1 VLDGQGSDELLGG
14 YRWMWSARIASLIRH
29 GDLVGAWR
37 QLRGTVPARGRYDPP
52 TRDTALRAVAM
63 CLPRA
68 VSTTA
73 QKILRRD
80 VRPWASRAWVRRHG
94 IVPVRPW
101 WAGGYGREVL
111 REALWM
117 GATERSLPTL
127 LRYEDRNSM
136 AHSVEAR
143 LPFLT
148 IPLAEFVLGL
158 PEEYL
163 VAPDASGKAIFRA
176 AMRGLTPDEVLD
188 RRDKVGFSVPIHAWI
203 SKLPILTE
211 LMEEAARLPCVD
223 PHGLAPLMSRSN
235 SGRSML
241 DVMLSH
247 PVRDQIKYSFWVW
260 RLAGLAGWVRQFGV
274 EIDP

>member
-1 VLDGQGSDELLGG
+1 
-14 YRWMWSARIASLIRH
+14 
-29 GDLVGAWR
+29 
-37 QLRGTVPARGRYDPP
+37 
-52 TRDTALRAVAM
+52 
-63 CLPRA
+63 
-68 VSTTA
+68 
-73 QKILRRD
+73 
-80 VRPWASRAWVRRHG
+80 
-94 IVPVRPW
+94 
-101 WAGGYGREVL
+101 
-111 REALWM
+111 M

-247 PVRDQIKYSFWVW
+247 PCGTRSSTASGYGGSRDW
-260 RLAGLAGWVRQFGV
+260 RGGYGSSEWRSTPKAAGQPSPPSSRSTSN
-274 EIDP
+274 